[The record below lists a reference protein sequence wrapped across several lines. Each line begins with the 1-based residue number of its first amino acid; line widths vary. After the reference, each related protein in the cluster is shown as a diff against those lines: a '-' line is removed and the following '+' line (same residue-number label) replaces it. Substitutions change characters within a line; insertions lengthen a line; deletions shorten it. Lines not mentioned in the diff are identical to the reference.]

1 MDRLTWNPL
10 LSPALVGLALGGL
23 AALAL
28 AAAWRTRQSW
38 PLWANACAAALRL
51 LALGCAALLILRP
64 ESVQRESRETRP
76 PMLVLVDDTQ
86 SLRLRDEPGG
96 GTRAESA
103 QPALIALLKGAA
115 ARNWEVLAYDAGPQV
130 KPRHP
135 DDDELRASGDASP
148 LGEALFEAQAL
159 AADSSG
165 KPPAAAVLFSDGV
178 VNRGRPLADAA
189 AECARAGTA
198 FYAVALGKASPL
210 PPDAAL
216 SEARVRRDAEDDATA
231 EILAGTE
238 HRAGQRL
245 LVEARAQLFSNGPA
259 LSGALA
265 DTDARL
271 QVLGP
276 LGANANDASQE
287 FREAAVLRH
296 RVAEAPGWTPVR
308 LRFVPKAPGFYRL
321 RLSLDPLHGERYL
334 ANNVAY
340 ASVEVFPPKRHVVY
354 VASRLG
360 HDYRRLRL
368 LFAGWASESAET
380 VADFVR
386 PEPAAGDSPAP
397 WPAEQVLA
405 AKLDEAVPAAARA
418 GTLIWEEPDV
428 SHLAAPTQA
437 RLRAAL
443 ESGELGI
450 VWVLNEPAEEL
461 AKKLAGSPLADT
473 FLFQNFQPPD
483 TEIAPSRA
491 PHPVRSSPEARAHPV
506 TAWAFREA
514 AQGADPFQALGA
526 TMAWGE
532 LSSPREGTTV
542 LLYAGNRPL
551 LAVGTVG
558 RGRVALLA
566 AGETWRWLQPA
577 ADSTGRA
584 AAPALAA
591 ELWSRLA
598 AWASGSGASFEPP
611 VRLYRPKHRFELDE
625 PLRVSVSVHVN
636 ERSEKLRVEYAL
648 TRLGAGTAPA
658 EWKPFGAIPGGR
670 RNFLSGTAGRPNA
683 AGEWLVQVRA
693 LHADGKPIGTD
704 RAQIVV
710 EGSAL
715 EERSVQPDRAGLEAA
730 AQAGPPA
737 SNGRVLG
744 TSKDEVQSLLEDLD
758 ARMQPEVVWTERRS
772 PAVPRGWL
780 TVLLVLALLVD
791 AWLRRG

>member
-1 MDRLTWNPL
+1 M
-10 LSPALVGLALGGL
+10 
-23 AALAL
+23 
-28 AAAWRTRQSW
+28 Q
-38 PLWANACAAALRL
+38 
-51 LALGCAALLILRP
+51 
-64 ESVQRESRETRP
+64 
-76 PMLVLVDDTQ
+76 VL
-86 SLRLRDEPGG
+86 
-96 GTRAESA
+96 
-103 QPALIALLKGAA
+103 
-115 ARNWEVLAYDAGPQV
+115 
-130 KPRHP
+130 
-135 DDDELRASGDASP
+135 SP
-148 LGEALFEAQAL
+148 LG
-159 AADSSG
+159 
-165 KPPAAAVLFSDGV
+165 
-178 VNRGRPLADAA
+178 
-189 AECARAGTA
+189 
-198 FYAVALGKASPL
+198 AS
-210 PPDAAL
+210 
-216 SEARVRRDAEDDATA
+216 
-231 EILAGTE
+231 
-238 HRAGQRL
+238 
-245 LVEARAQLFSNGPA
+245 
-259 LSGALA
+259 
-265 DTDARL
+265 
-271 QVLGP
+271 
-276 LGANANDASQE
+276 ANDAGQE

-340 ASVEVFPPKRHVVY
+340 ASVEVFPPTRHVVY
-354 VASRLG
+354 VSSRLG

-368 LFAGWASESAET
+368 LFAGWESESVET

-418 GTLIWEEPDV
+418 GTLIWEEPDP
-428 SHLAAPTQA
+428 SHLAASTQA

-443 ESGELGI
+443 EGGELGI

-491 PHPVRSSPEARAHPV
+491 PHPVRSAPEARAHPV
-506 TAWAFREA
+506 TAWAFRET

-558 RGRVALLA
+558 RGRVAVLA

-577 ADSTGRA
+577 TDSTGRA

-598 AWASGSGASFEPP
+598 AWASGSGASIEPP
-611 VRLYRPKHRFELDE
+611 VRLYLPKHRFELDE
-625 PLRVSVSVHVN
+625 PLRVSVSVRAN
-636 ERSEKLRVEYAL
+636 ESPGKLRVEYAL
-648 TRLGAGTAPA
+648 SKLGGGAAPA
-658 EWKPFGAIPGGR
+658 EWNPFGT
-670 RNFLSGTAGRPNA
+670 LSGERTRLLSGEAGRPNA

-693 LHADGKPIGTD
+693 LHADGKLIGAD

-715 EERSVQPDRAGLEAA
+715 EERSVQPDRAGLESA
-730 AQAGPPA
+730 AQAGPLA

-744 TSKDEVQSLLEDLD
+744 TSKEEVQSLLEDLD